1 MIDHPGSLN
10 RYVAAIR
17 RRGLTI
23 YDRIEVGDPNLWI
36 PSPDLQTLL
45 YEGLVGMS
53 LGGMP
58 LRTRSKVVKELI
70 CRVLG
75 YSIPHSFRRTQP
87 RFPGQLFDTYVQ
99 KSNNLQI
106 WNEEISASRRYVI
119 VRVDAQDAIA
129 NVRVVSGD
137 TLRLLD
143 TTGTLTQKYQ
153 ARLITGDSATELIAS
168 EDTELLRPFVMPSL
182 DLSYAPSPSMNP
194 QARQLLPIA
203 EIFTRLA
210 SLVGVMFADSGY
222 DQERNR
228 GAELHRLVCQY
239 LGYPHYHDDGRYPDV
254 RHQLLEVKL
263 QTSPT
268 VDLGLVSPDSRE
280 GLDVPHL
287 DGEQVRHCDV
297 RYALFYATT
306 NGGNVLLTHFFATTG
321 EKFFTRFPQFQGN
334 VLNKKL
340 QIPLPSDF
348 FDG

>member
-1 MIDHPGSLN
+1 MLDEPGSPN

-23 YDRIEVGDPNLWI
+23 YDYIEVGDPNFWI
-36 PSPDLQTLL
+36 PTPNLQTLL
-45 YEGLVGMS
+45 HEGLVGMS
-53 LGGMP
+53 LEGMP
-58 LRTRSKVVKELI
+58 LRTRSKVVKEQI

-75 YSIPHSFRRTQP
+75 YSIPRSFKRTRP
-87 RFPGQLFDTYVQ
+87 RFPGQMFDTYVQ

-119 VRVDAQDAIA
+119 VRVDAENVIS

-137 TLRLLD
+137 ILRLLD

-153 ARLITGDSATELIAS
+153 ARLVIGDSATELISS
-168 EDTELLRPFVMPSL
+168 EDTELLKPFVMPSL
-182 DLSYAPSPSMNP
+182 VLSRASSPSTHP
-194 QARQLLPIA
+194 QVRQLLPIA
-203 EIFTRLA
+203 EVFTRLTP
-210 SLVGVMFADSGY
+210 LVGVTFADSGY

-228 GAELHRLVCQY
+228 GAELHRLVCKY
-239 LGYPHYHDDGRYPDV
+239 LGYRYYHDDGRYPDV

-280 GLDVPHL
+280 ALDVPYL

-306 NGGNVLLTHFFATTG
+306 DGDNVLLTHFFAITG
-321 EKFFTRFPQFQGN
+321 ERFFTRFPQFQGN

-348 FDG
+348 FER

>member
-1 MIDHPGSLN
+1 MIDDPGSLN

-36 PSPDLQTLL
+36 PTPDLQALL
-45 YEGLVGMS
+45 HEGLVGLS

-58 LRTRSKVVKELI
+58 LRTRSKVVKEQI

-87 RFPGQLFDTYVQ
+87 RFPGQLFDAYVQ

-106 WNEEISASRRYVI
+106 WNEEISVSRRYVI
-119 VRVDAQDAIA
+119 VRVDAQDVIA

-153 ARLITGDSATELIAS
+153 ARLVIGESATELIAS
-168 EDTELLRPFVMPSL
+168 EDTELLKPFVMPSL
-182 DLSYAPSPSMNP
+182 DLSHASSPSMHP
-194 QARQLLPIA
+194 RARQLLPIA
-203 EIFTRLA
+203 EIFTRLTP
-210 SLVGVMFADSGY
+210 LVGAMFADSGY

-239 LGYPHYHDDGRYPDV
+239 LGYRHYHDDGRYPDV

-268 VDLGLVSPDSRE
+268 VDLGLVSPDSKDE
-280 GLDVPHL
+280 LDVPRL
-287 DGEQVRHCDV
+287 DGDQVRHCDV

-306 NGGNVLLTHFFATTG
+306 DGDNVILTHFFATTG
-321 EKFFTRFPQFQGN
+321 EQFFSRFPQFQGN

-340 QIPLPSDF
+340 QIPLPNDF
-348 FDG
+348 FER

>member
-1 MIDHPGSLN
+1 MIDDSGSLN
-10 RYVAAIR
+10 RYVAAIHR
-17 RRGLTI
+17 RVLTI
-23 YDRIEVGDPNLWI
+23 YDQIEIGDPNLWI
-36 PSPDLQTLL
+36 PTPDLQVLL
-45 YEGLVGMS
+45 HQGLVGIS
-53 LGGMP
+53 LEGMP
-58 LRTRSKVVKELI
+58 LRTRSKVVKEQI

-75 YSIPHSFRRTQP
+75 YPIPRSFRRTQP
-87 RFPGQLFDTYVQ
+87 RFPGQQFDTYVQ

-119 VRVDAQDAIA
+119 VRVDAQDVIA
-129 NVRVVSGD
+129 DVRVVSGD

-143 TTGTLTQKYQ
+143 KTGTLTQKYQ
-153 ARLITGDSATELIAS
+153 ARLVIGDSSTELIAS
-168 EDTELLRPFVMPSL
+168 EDTELLKPFVKPSL
-182 DLSYAPSPSMNP
+182 DLSRASSPSMQP
-194 QARQLLPIA
+194 QAGQLLPIA
-203 EIFTRLA
+203 EVFRRLTP
-210 SLVGVMFADSGY
+210 LVGVTFPDSGY

-239 LGYPHYHDDGRYPDV
+239 LGYLHYHDDGRYPDV

-280 GLDVPHL
+280 ALDVPHL
-287 DGEQVRHCDV
+287 EGEQVRHCDV

-306 NGGNVLLTHFFATTG
+306 DGDNVLLTHFFATTG
-321 EKFFTRFPQFQGN
+321 EHFFTRFPQFQGN

-348 FDG
+348 FER